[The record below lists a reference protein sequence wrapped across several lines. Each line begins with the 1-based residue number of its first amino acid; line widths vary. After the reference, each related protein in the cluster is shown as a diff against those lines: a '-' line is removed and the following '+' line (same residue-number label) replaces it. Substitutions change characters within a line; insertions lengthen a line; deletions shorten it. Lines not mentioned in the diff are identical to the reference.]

1 MGPHLE
7 QKGETKTRMDISDTR
22 ENGTIPQDPEDKTM
36 LCASNFE
43 DHSFDV
49 EAIIDNV
56 PGGREDKELDIIGC
70 TSSGD
75 PGIVEA
81 ECQDATENSSSFDD
95 TVSGPEN
102 GLVTSD
108 HEVESPF
115 DDTLPF
121 EGYDGVLR
129 MRKRRLTD
137 HWRRFIR
144 PLMWRCKWIEL
155 RVKEFQSQALK
166 YDKELAE
173 YDQQKQSEF
182 EKFAID
188 GVDTRSQPFSGE
200 RQKIMKRK
208 KRKRIEE
215 TTDIASYMSHHN
227 MFSYYESR
235 KSAADGAVVDDICG
249 KAVMISTDHKTI
261 NGNDEIGVNHH
272 GSLLEFKDCDS
283 YLDQIL
289 WKIEMAQS
297 ETRKLKSR
305 VDKVLSEY
313 PGKFS
318 SVNKLSWFAPCDAL
332 TSSDQNPASPPKNGD
347 RMPVTSLYTSSQ
359 HVSEG
364 NVGDILMP
372 ESAVSS
378 HGEVTP
384 LPDMMI
390 RNTGQGFAGASS
402 EAAEEGIPLHHQATK
417 EDLHNFERVIN
428 QLTVKPQESMEILT
442 VSPPSRSRVPTKKRK
457 QGKRKSGPWR
467 RKSSG

>member
-1 MGPHLE
+1 
-7 QKGETKTRMDISDTR
+7 
-22 ENGTIPQDPEDKTM
+22 
-36 LCASNFE
+36 
-43 DHSFDV
+43 
-49 EAIIDNV
+49 
-56 PGGREDKELDIIGC
+56 
-70 TSSGD
+70 
-75 PGIVEA
+75 
-81 ECQDATENSSSFDD
+81 
-95 TVSGPEN
+95 
-102 GLVTSD
+102 
-108 HEVESPF
+108 
-115 DDTLPF
+115 
-121 EGYDGVLR
+121 
-129 MRKRRLTD
+129 
-137 HWRRFIR
+137 
-144 PLMWRCKWIEL
+144 
-155 RVKEFQSQALK
+155 
-166 YDKELAE
+166 
-173 YDQQKQSEF
+173 
-182 EKFAID
+182 
-188 GVDTRSQPFSGE
+188 
-200 RQKIMKRK
+200 
-208 KRKRIEE
+208 
-215 TTDIASYMSHHN
+215 
-227 MFSYYESR
+227 
-235 KSAADGAVVDDICG
+235 
-249 KAVMISTDHKTI
+249 MISTDHKTI

-402 EAAEEGIPLHHQATK
+402 EAVSYFLLLHYFPVDVRTNLFSNIYHC
-417 EDLHNFERVIN
+417 
-428 QLTVKPQESMEILT
+428 
-442 VSPPSRSRVPTKKRK
+442 
-457 QGKRKSGPWR
+457 
-467 RKSSG
+467 